1 MGNVESGEGNN
12 GNKGNNGTTGTN
24 GNNGT
29 TNNNN
34 YANNV
39 KKTAL
44 NIQELVKSYKESNI
58 QNILDS
64 VIANSEIQLDNDTK
78 KFIEAYYKDNETK
91 QIKNIESIV
100 REIKVKKEKIMN
112 TLGKNNYPSNEK
124 KILVDLI
131 DNLYD
136 TNVKYKS
143 LEYSY
148 VELNVFLIGFLYNIY
163 NIFKDFDTSV
173 LEITRVKDES
183 VLDLIKDMPINN
195 DGKMEEEIKKLNEQ
209 QKKFL
214 SEKGLSTLSKIIELL
229 EAKKNEKQPEEQ
241 PEKQPEKQ

>member
-12 GNKGNNGTTGTN
+12 GNNGTTGTT
-24 GNNGT
+24 GTNGT

-34 YANNV
+34 NYENNV

-100 REIKVKKEKIMN
+100 REIKVKKEKIMKS
-112 TLGKNNYPSNEK
+112 KN
-124 KILVDLI
+124 
-131 DNLYD
+131 
-136 TNVKYKS
+136 
-143 LEYSY
+143 
-148 VELNVFLIGFLYNIY
+148 
-163 NIFKDFDTSV
+163 
-173 LEITRVKDES
+173 
-183 VLDLIKDMPINN
+183 
-195 DGKMEEEIKKLNEQ
+195 
-209 QKKFL
+209 
-214 SEKGLSTLSKIIELL
+214 
-229 EAKKNEKQPEEQ
+229 
-241 PEKQPEKQ
+241 